1 MLDLEELFK
10 KRPFIYLINGDYYA
24 FGCGVCSSCNRYGN
38 YVTLP
43 RRYENYLAIKN
54 EEVSSKEAWDVYRKL
69 VSIADGVKDRE
80 DVHIGLVQKFQ
91 ELELDE
97 ESCLELEKQLSDM
110 VDFFQRNRL
119 ADYYR

>member
-1 MLDLEELFK
+1 M
-10 KRPFIYLINGDYYA
+10 
-24 FGCGVCSSCNRYGN
+24 
-38 YVTLP
+38 
-43 RRYENYLAIKN
+43 AIKN

-91 ELELDE
+91 ELELDD